1 MDRLGKKCFV
11 ASCGMHVMLVLIVL
25 FGAAFFTPAKKA
37 PPVDNLTMIPSK
49 LIDDALSGGGG
60 NPKIAP
66 SDAKIKGDT
75 LDPVPV
81 QPTPV
86 KPQPEPPKQKI
97 VETPPP
103 KPPDPKPTKVETPK
117 QPVKTSIPKDP
128 PKTTAKP
135 KDAPIELTPVS
146 KSKTDREK
154 ARKEAEAKARA
165 ADQAAQDRLAKALG
179 NVRKNMKQGFTS
191 DTAEEVGGPGGE
203 AYASYRSV
211 VFAAYDNAWQVQP
224 DVANDESVVIA
235 QVVVH
240 RTGKIISAR
249 IVDRSGNVAIDKS
262 VQSALDRV
270 DHLPPFPQGATDQER
285 TFTIEFS
292 LKAKRLIG

>member
-1 MDRLGKKCFV
+1 MDRLGKKCFI
-11 ASCGMHVMLVLIVL
+11 ASCGMHGVLVLVVL
-25 FGAAFFTPAKKA
+25 FGAAFFTPEKKA

-86 KPQPEPPKQKI
+86 KPQVEPPKPKVIEKPKPQ
-97 VETPPP
+97 EPTPP
-103 KPPDPKPTKVETPK
+103 KIETPKPTT
-117 QPVKTSIPKDP
+117 KTIPKDP
-128 PKTTAKP
+128 PKTTTKP
-135 KDAPIELTPVS
+135 KEAPLELTPVN

-165 ADQAAQDRLAKALG
+165 AEQAAQDRMAKALG
-179 NVRKNMKQGFTS
+179 NVRKNLKQGFTS
-191 DTAEEVGGPGGE
+191 GTAVEVSGPGGE
-203 AYASYRSV
+203 AYASYRSF

-224 DVANDESVVIA
+224 DIA
-235 QVVVH
+235 DDDAVVVARIVIH
-240 RTGKIISAR
+240 RTGRIISAA
-249 IVDRSGNVAIDKS
+249 ISERSGVPSLDKS
-262 VQSALDRV
+262 VQRALDGV
-270 DHLPPFPQGATDQER
+270 KSLPPFPESTRDQER
-285 TFTIEFS
+285 IFVIEFS

>member
-11 ASCGMHVMLVLIVL
+11 ASCGMHVVLVLIVL
-25 FGAAFFTPAKKA
+25 FGAAFFSPEKKA

-49 LIDDALSGGGG
+49 LIDAALSGGGG

-75 LDPVPV
+75 LDPVPP
-81 QPTPV
+81 QPTPP
-86 KPQPEPPKQKI
+86 KPQPKPPEPKVVQ
-97 VETPPP
+97 TPQP
-103 KPPDPKPTKVETPK
+103 KPPEPTPPKIETPK

-128 PKTTAKP
+128 PKTTAK
-135 KDAPIELTPVS
+135 KDAPIELTPVN

-165 ADQAAQDRLAKALG
+165 AEQAAQDRMAKAIG
-179 NVRKNMKQGFTS
+179 NVRKNLKQGFTS
-191 DTAEEVGGPGGE
+191 GTAVEVSGPGGE
-203 AYASYRSV
+203 AYASYRSF

-270 DHLPPFPQGATDQER
+270 SQLPPFPQGATDQER

>member
-11 ASCGMHVMLVLIVL
+11 ASCGMHVVLVLVVL
-25 FGAAFFTPAKKA
+25 FGAAFFTPDKKPA
-37 PPVDNLTMIPSK
+37 PVENLTMIPSR
-49 LIDDALSGGGG
+49 LIDAALSGGGG

-66 SDAKIKGDT
+66 SSAKIKGDT

-81 QPTPV
+81 QPAPV
-86 KPQPEPPKQKI
+86 KPQVEPPKPKVI
-97 VETPPP
+97 EKP
-103 KPPDPKPTKVETPK
+103 KPPEPTPPKIETPKPTT
-117 QPVKTSIPKDP
+117 KTIPKDP
-128 PKTTAKP
+128 PKTTTKP
-135 KDAPIELTPVS
+135 KEAPLELTPVN

-165 ADQAAQDRLAKALG
+165 AEQAAQDRMAKALG
-179 NVRKNMKQGFTS
+179 NVRKNLKQGFTS
-191 DTAEEVGGPGGE
+191 GTAVEVGGPGGE
-203 AYASYRSV
+203 AYASYRSF
-211 VFAAYDNAWQVQP
+211 VFAAYDNAWQVQA
-224 DVANDESVVIA
+224 DVANDESTVIA

-240 RTGKIISAR
+240 RTGRIISAR
-249 IVDRSGNVAIDKS
+249 IVDRSGHVAIDKS

-292 LKAKRLIG
+292 LKAKRLVG

>member
-11 ASCGMHVMLVLIVL
+11 ASCGMHIVLVLIVL
-25 FGAAFFTPAKKA
+25 FGAAFFTPEKKI

-86 KPQPEPPKQKI
+86 KPKPEPQKI
-97 VETPPP
+97 IEKSQPKPLEPTPP
-103 KPPDPKPTKVETPK
+103 KIETPKPTT
-117 QPVKTSIPKDP
+117 KTIPKDP

-135 KDAPIELTPVS
+135 KEAPLELTPVS
-146 KSKTDREK
+146 KTKTDREK

-165 ADQAAQDRLAKALG
+165 AEQAAQDRLAKALG

-191 DTAEEVGGPGGE
+191 GTAVEVSGPGGE
-203 AYASYRSV
+203 AYASYRSF

-224 DVANDESVVIA
+224 DIADDDSVVVARI
-235 QVVVH
+235 VIH
-240 RTGKIISAR
+240 RTGRIISAT
-249 IVDRSGNVAIDKS
+249 ISERSGMSALDKS
-262 VQSALDRV
+262 VQRALDGV
-270 DHLPPFPQGATDQER
+270 KSLPPFPESTRDQER
-285 TFTIEFS
+285 TFVIEFS
-292 LKAKRLIG
+292 LKAKRLVG

>member
-11 ASCGMHVMLVLIVL
+11 ASCGMHIVLVLIVL
-25 FGAAFFTPAKKA
+25 FGAAFFTPEKKI
-37 PPVDNLTMIPSK
+37 PPVDNLTMIPSV
-49 LIDDALSGGGG
+49 LLENALAGGGG

-86 KPQPEPPKQKI
+86 KPQVEPPKPK
-97 VETPPP
+97 VTEPPPP
-103 KPPDPKPTKVETPK
+103 KPPEPKKIETPKPTTIKPI
-117 QPVKTSIPKDP
+117 SKDP
-128 PKTTAKP
+128 PKTATKP

-146 KSKTDREK
+146 KTKTDREK
-154 ARKEAEAKARA
+154 ARKEAEAKAQA
-165 ADQAAQDRLAKALG
+165 SEKAAQDRLAKAIG
-179 NVRKNMKQGFTS
+179 NVRKNMTQGFTS
-191 DTAEEVGGPGGE
+191 GTAVDVHGPGGE
-203 AYASYRSV
+203 AYASYRSF
-211 VFAAYDNAWQVQP
+211 VFAAYDNAWLVKP
-224 DVANDESVVIA
+224 DIANDESVVIA
-235 QVVVH
+235 QVVIH
-240 RTGKIISAR
+240 RTGKIVSAR

-270 DHLPPFPQGATDQER
+270 DHLPPFPSSATDQER

-292 LKAKRLIG
+292 LKAKRLVG